1 MQRNNSDKSE
11 CTIIAHVKLYET
23 STAKAVILI
32 HIASIKQSSV
42 PNNLL
47 LSVQLK
53 EISRV
58 SFKNFR

>member
-1 MQRNNSDKSE
+1 MNAQLLRASN
-11 CTIIAHVKLYET
+11 CMKLQLL
-23 STAKAVILI
+23 KRLILI